1 MENLE
6 VRKLVNVD
14 NETLGKLTEWMYNWW
29 GKRDGYSK
37 RCG

>member
-14 NETLGKLTEWMYNWW
+14 NETLDKLTEWMYNWW
-29 GKRDGYSK
+29 GKRDGYSLESS
-37 RCG
+37 